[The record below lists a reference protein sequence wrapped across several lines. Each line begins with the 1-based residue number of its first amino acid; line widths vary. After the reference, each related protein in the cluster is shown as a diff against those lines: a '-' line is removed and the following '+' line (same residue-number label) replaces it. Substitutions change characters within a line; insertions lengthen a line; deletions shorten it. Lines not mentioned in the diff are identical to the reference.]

1 MKKRIFRWICT
12 LLAVAML
19 SSSFALAD
27 TQPDAIGSIIS
38 GMSLRDKLAQMMLF
52 SIRTWKEDASSDTP
66 AENVRVLND
75 YIRQYIADHRFGG
88 ILLFSENCGDAEQV
102 VRLVSDLQ
110 TVNQAGGGLPMLM
123 AMDQEGGTV
132 SRLGF
137 GTSGTGN
144 MSITAT
150 GDPENARTMG
160 QGVRRGVGP
169 AGRRH
174 RFRPCDGRQ

>member
-1 MKKRIFRWICT
+1 MKKRIFGWICT

-19 SSSFALAD
+19 CSSFALAD

-66 AENVRVLND
+66 AEDVRVLND

-102 VRLVSDLQ
+102 ARLVSALQ
-110 TVNQAGGGLPMLM
+110 SVNQNIRKTQSDLKDVNRLLKLDPGTLIYLPRSS
-123 AMDQEGGTV
+123 GS
-132 SRLGF
+132 SR
-137 GTSGTGN
+137 
-144 MSITAT
+144 M
-150 GDPENARTMG
+150 P
-160 QGVRRGVGP
+160 
-169 AGRRH
+169 
-174 RFRPCDGRQ
+174 